1 MMFDYA
7 DVDGDGKLSFGEFLN
22 IMNPP
27 KNTDTEALGGDE
39 HEAVEDNKTV
49 TFDDAEETS

>member
-27 KNTDTEALGGDE
+27 KNNDTEALGGDE